1 MRFWPIMLS
10 LNKSTG
16 GGVQP
21 MWVMLFLMGAFFVGI
36 KCHTSWARDLAFIE
50 IAWAEKGMFSMTN
63 LLQAVQ
69 MHQAIMGEMM
79 C

>member
-1 MRFWPIMLS
+1 MLS

-50 IAWAEKGMFSMTN
+50 IAWAKKGMFSMTN
-63 LLQAVQ
+63 LLRAV
-69 MHQAIMGEMM
+69 
-79 C
+79 